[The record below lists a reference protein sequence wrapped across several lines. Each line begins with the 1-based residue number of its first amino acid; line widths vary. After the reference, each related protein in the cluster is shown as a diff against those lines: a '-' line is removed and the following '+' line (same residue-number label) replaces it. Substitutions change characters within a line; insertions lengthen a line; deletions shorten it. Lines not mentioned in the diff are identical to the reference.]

1 MPRLLAVFP
10 PRKAASQSCSILKQI
25 VMLEIPTTLP
35 ARVMERQATC
45 PVTSAA
51 IRFLWGRLLCKN
63 TSTGPV
69 CVTGDKWK
77 ESMSVGERMEE
88 DKQHMNKGH
97 LAVSRME
104 RKMKGNKPYNSLSY
118 PQRMRW
124 WFCREEFDVLD
135 IFHQRSHN
143 RSDPS
148 ITESSG

>member
-10 PRKAASQSCSILKQI
+10 PRKAASQSSSILKQI

-35 ARVMERQATC
+35 ARVTESQATC
-45 PVTSAA
+45 AVISAA
-51 IRFLWGRLLCKN
+51 IRFLWERLPCKN
-63 TSTGPV
+63 PCTGPV
-69 CVTGDKWK
+69 YVTGDKWK
-77 ESMSVGERMEE
+77 ESMSVWERMEE

-104 RKMKGNKPYNSLSY
+104 RKMKGNKLCNSLAY
-118 PQRMRW
+118 PQRMWW

-135 IFHQRSHN
+135 IFHQKSHN